1 MSGNAFHRRRG
12 LLGGRRHKGR
22 VTAARG
28 KSLLPRSFGIAFRLG
43 KRTSALCQV
52 LVAGRKRGVAA
63 RRRLHPANAPSL
75 RLVAKC
81 VSAKFGRR
89 QARNLPRETPKI
101 RLLALTLGRIGR
113 SGGTEGRGDAAA
125 RLVTMPETIPDDIDA
140 LKVALVA
147 EREARQQAEAR
158 ASGAEA

>member
-1 MSGNAFHRRRG
+1 MYRRNSGED
-12 LLGGRRHKGR
+12 
-22 VTAARG
+22 
-28 KSLLPRSFGIAFRLG
+28 RLG
-43 KRTSALCQV
+43 IYLGKHR
-52 LVAGRKRGVAA
+52 
-63 RRRLHPANAPSL
+63 
-75 RLVAKC
+75 
-81 VSAKFGRR
+81 
-89 QARNLPRETPKI
+89 KI

-158 ASGAEA
+158 ASGAEASRPLQAADRQAPARAIRQSSERGRKLLDQLELQLEGYTGTQAIPLLARMERAGGSHAS